1 MRRNSGKRHM
11 AGPTQITARLAFP
24 FVGEIAGVWEPA
36 DAERSASWELYLDL
50 VSRVSVAELGRDEG
64 MLREALSSLYS
75 LFGTTREILRR
86 HGPAVAPPLE
96 PGRLSFGVLAMTV
109 LNRVLRP
116 LLSEWHPRLAA
127 YESQR
132 PEGTDPVEY
141 EREWEYAAELRGRLD
156 GVRKALEA
164 LARTLQQVAGVGDLI
179 ALPAPAPP
187 SPPGALRTGPG
198 GPPPVPGAPSAPG
211 ALPAPRNAPGDTQP
225 Q

>member
-1 MRRNSGKRHM
+1 MKRNSGKRHG

-36 DAERSASWELYLDL
+36 DAERRASWELYLDL
-50 VSRVSVAELGRDEG
+50 VSRVSVAELGRDKG
-64 MLREALSSLYS
+64 LLREALSSLYS

-96 PGRLSFGVLAMTV
+96 PGHLSFGVLAMTV

-132 PEGTDPVEY
+132 PAHVDPVAY
-141 EREWEYAAELRGRLD
+141 ERAWEHAQALRGDLD
-156 GVRKALEA
+156 AVRQALES
-164 LARTLQQVAGVGDLI
+164 LARTLQQVAGVSDLI

-187 SPPGALRTGPG
+187 SAPGTPGVLPPGT
-198 GPPPVPGAPSAPG
+198 SG
-211 ALPAPRNAPGDTQP
+211 ALPPGRGTVPGSRSASGDTP
-225 Q
+225 PR